1 MADTDSTVR
10 KRCTKC
16 EAQLPATLEF
26 FGKHPAGRYGLQ
38 PRCRQCR
45 KVDEAQTRSDPARK
59 AYAQAWRS
67 ANKERVRE
75 YNKAY
80 RAAGY
85 TSTAHVAA
93 WRAANIEE
101 ARRKEAASKRRRRAS
116 DPAVL
121 LKCRVSARL
130 NAMLR
135 GKAGRSTVDLLG
147 YTAAELKAHIERQFT
162 RGMTWDKVFGGE
174 IHIDHIVPVSAFSIR
189 DAGDPDFAACWA
201 LSNLRPMW
209 AKDNRRKGAK
219 VLSLL

>member
-1 MADTDSTVR
+1 MAETDSTVR
-10 KRCTKC
+10 KPCTKC
-16 EAQLPATLEF
+16 KAQLPATLDF
-26 FGKHPAGRYGLQ
+26 FGKHQAGKYGLQ

-45 KVDEAQTRSDPARK
+45 KVDEAVARSDPARR

-80 RAAGY
+80 RDAGY

-93 WRAANIEE
+93 WRAANIED
-101 ARRKEAASKRRRRAS
+101 ARRKESERQRRRRAS
-116 DPAVL
+116 DPAFL
-121 LKCRVSARL
+121 LKCRMSARL
-130 NAMLR
+130 SAMLR
-135 GKAGRSTVDLLG
+135 GKAGRSTAELLG

-162 RGMTWDKVFGGE
+162 RGMTWDKVLGGE

-189 DAGDPDFAACWA
+189 EVGDQDFSACWS

-209 AKDNRRKGAK
+209 ARDNRRKGAK